1 MAVESMISRQGYI
14 ALINRYRQLL
24 ILNKALIVQVAANLM
39 MRVVNDIPILVS
51 QILHQSI
58 ISAGILNLWRLIMEN
73 QLFCVEI

>member
-14 ALINRYRQLL
+14 TLINRYRQLL

-58 ISAGILNLWRLIMEN
+58 ISARNLNLWRLIMEN